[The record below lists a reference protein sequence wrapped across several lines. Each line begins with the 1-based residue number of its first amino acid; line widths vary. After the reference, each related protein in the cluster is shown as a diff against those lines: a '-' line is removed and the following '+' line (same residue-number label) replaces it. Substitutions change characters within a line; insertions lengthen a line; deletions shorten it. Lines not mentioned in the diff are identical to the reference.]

1 MAQEPLAQW
10 EIPTPQPPRHWSGYT
25 NAETYAVTLW
35 INNEPG
41 TQAFLYELSNR
52 KHNAPYILADI
63 LRDQV
68 KTWHYD
74 HLEIHSL
81 PGDLWSD
88 LVNQAL
94 EVVNWREII
103 DNHREI
109 EDV

>member
-1 MAQEPLAQW
+1 MPEEYLTQW

-35 INNEPG
+35 IDNEPG
-41 TQAFLYELSNR
+41 TNAFVYELSNR
-52 KHNAPYILADI
+52 KHNAPHILADM

-74 HLEIHSL
+74 HLESYGID
-81 PGDLWSD
+81 GCLWSD

-94 EVVNWREII
+94 EGVNWREII

-109 EDV
+109 ENA